1 MDTFYK
7 ILSLLENLNINNF
20 IIIHFIYKS
29 LLDIYLSFE
38 NIVSIELDK
47 NKIKKPST
55 IIDYDI
61 QNIKRES
68 ILSLD
73 TIEKI
78 KIIKSIIDILSNYK
92 KKMTYLI

>member
-1 MDTFYK
+1 M
-7 ILSLLENLNINNF
+7 
-20 IIIHFIYKS
+20 
-29 LLDIYLSFE
+29 DIYLSFE

>member
-1 MDTFYK
+1 M
-7 ILSLLENLNINNF
+7 
-20 IIIHFIYKS
+20 
-29 LLDIYLSFE
+29 DIYLSFE

-92 KKMTYLI
+92 KKMIYLI